1 MLVLTVFVC
10 AGLIAGALAA
20 GVTAFVNRDPAHV
33 SHGPVHAVAGATRR
47 SIERHILSERVTEI
61 YQAANGREAME
72 LFERYRPEFVT
83 MDLTMP
89 EMDGLTCI
97 SRMMALKPDT
107 RLMVISALGDA
118 ETAIE
123 AVERGA
129 NEYVVKPFSAEELN
143 LALANLVA
151 GA

>member
-1 MLVLTVFVC
+1 MGGRTVP
-10 AGLIAGALAA
+10 GTRGSLLI
-20 GVTAFVNRDPAHV
+20 VDDSSTV
-33 SHGPVHAVAGATRR
+33 RR
-47 SIERHILSERVTEI
+47 SIERHILSDRVTEI

-72 LFERYRPEFVT
+72 LFERHRPEFVT

-97 SRMMALKPDT
+97 SKMMAIKPDT

-118 ETAIE
+118 ATAIE

-129 NEYVVKPFSAEELN
+129 NEYVVKPFSAEDLN

-151 GA
+151 GV

>member
-1 MLVLTVFVC
+1 LIVDDSSTV
-10 AGLIAGALAA
+10 
-20 GVTAFVNRDPAHV
+20 
-33 SHGPVHAVAGATRR
+33 RR
-47 SIERHILSERVTEI
+47 SIERHIFSNRVTEI

-97 SRMMALKPDT
+97 SKMMALKPDT

-129 NEYVVKPFSAEELN
+129 NEYVVKPFSAEDLN

-151 GA
+151 GI

>member
-1 MLVLTVFVC
+1 MPGTRGRLLIVDDSSTV
-10 AGLIAGALAA
+10 
-20 GVTAFVNRDPAHV
+20 
-33 SHGPVHAVAGATRR
+33 RR
-47 SIERHILSERVTEI
+47 SIERHILSDRVTEI

-72 LFERYRPEFVT
+72 LFERYLPEFVT
-83 MDLTMP
+83 MHLAMP

-97 SRMMALKPDT
+97 TRMLAMKPDT

-129 NEYVVKPFSAEELN
+129 NEYVVKPFSAEDLN

>member
-1 MLVLTVFVC
+1 MPETTRGSLLIVDDSSTV
-10 AGLIAGALAA
+10 
-20 GVTAFVNRDPAHV
+20 
-33 SHGPVHAVAGATRR
+33 RR
-47 SIERHILSERVTEI
+47 SIERHILSDRVTEI

-72 LFERYRPEFVT
+72 LFERHRPEFVT

-97 SRMMALKPDT
+97 SKMMALKPDT

-129 NEYVVKPFSAEELN
+129 NEYVVKPFSAEDLN
-143 LALANLVA
+143 LALDNLV
-151 GA
+151 GV

>member
-1 MLVLTVFVC
+1 L
-10 AGLIAGALAA
+10 LI
-20 GVTAFVNRDPAHV
+20 VDDSSTI
-33 SHGPVHAVAGATRR
+33 RR
-47 SIERHILSERVTEI
+47 SIERHILSDRVTKI
-61 YQAANGREAME
+61 YQAANGLEAME

-118 ETAIE
+118 TTAIE

-129 NEYVVKPFSAEELN
+129 NEYVVKPFSAEDLN
-143 LALANLVA
+143 LALANLISEA
-151 GA
+151 

>member
-1 MLVLTVFVC
+1 MGVRTVP
-10 AGLIAGALAA
+10 GTRGSLLI
-20 GVTAFVNRDPAHV
+20 VDDSTTV
-33 SHGPVHAVAGATRR
+33 RR
-47 SIERHILSERVTEI
+47 NIERHIFSERVTEV

-97 SRMMALKPDT
+97 SKMMALKPDT

-129 NEYVVKPFSAEELN
+129 NEYVVKPFSAEDLN

-151 GA
+151 SA

>member
-1 MLVLTVFVC
+1 MPGTSGRLLIVDDSSTV
-10 AGLIAGALAA
+10 
-20 GVTAFVNRDPAHV
+20 
-33 SHGPVHAVAGATRR
+33 RR
-47 SIERHILSERVTEI
+47 SIERHILSDRVTEI

-97 SRMMALKPDT
+97 SKMMALKPDT

-129 NEYVVKPFSAEELN
+129 NEYVVKPFSAEDLN
-143 LALANLVA
+143 LALDNLVA
-151 GA
+151 GT

>member
-1 MLVLTVFVC
+1 MGVEIVTGTSGRLLIVDDSSTV
-10 AGLIAGALAA
+10 
-20 GVTAFVNRDPAHV
+20 
-33 SHGPVHAVAGATRR
+33 RR

-61 YQAANGREAME
+61 YQASNGREAME

-97 SRMMALKPDT
+97 TRMMALKPDT

-129 NEYVVKPFSAEELN
+129 NEYVVKPFSAEDLN

>member
-1 MLVLTVFVC
+1 MQGTSCKLLIVDDSSTV
-10 AGLIAGALAA
+10 
-20 GVTAFVNRDPAHV
+20 
-33 SHGPVHAVAGATRR
+33 RR
-47 SIERHILSERVTEI
+47 SIERHIFSERVTEI

-72 LFERYRPEFVT
+72 LFERYRPELVT

-97 SRMMALKPDT
+97 SKMMALKPDT

-129 NEYVVKPFSAEELN
+129 NEYVVKPFSAEDLN

-151 GA
+151 GS

>member
-1 MLVLTVFVC
+1 MPGTRGKLLIVDDSSTV
-10 AGLIAGALAA
+10 
-20 GVTAFVNRDPAHV
+20 
-33 SHGPVHAVAGATRR
+33 RR
-47 SIERHILSERVTEI
+47 SIERHILSDRVTEI

-97 SRMMALKPDT
+97 SKMMALKPDT

-129 NEYVVKPFSAEELN
+129 NEYVVKPFSAEDLN
-143 LALANLVA
+143 LALDNLVA
-151 GA
+151 GV

>member
-1 MLVLTVFVC
+1 MPGTSGRLLIVDDSSTV
-10 AGLIAGALAA
+10 
-20 GVTAFVNRDPAHV
+20 
-33 SHGPVHAVAGATRR
+33 RR
-47 SIERHILSERVTEI
+47 SIERHILSDRVTEI

-97 SRMMALKPDT
+97 TKMMTLKPDT

-129 NEYVVKPFSAEELN
+129 NEYVVKPFSVEDLN

-151 GA
+151 GV

>member
-1 MLVLTVFVC
+1 MGARTVS
-10 AGLIAGALAA
+10 GTSGRLLI
-20 GVTAFVNRDPAHV
+20 VDDSSTI
-33 SHGPVHAVAGATRR
+33 RR
-47 SIERHILSERVTEI
+47 SIERHIFSDRVTKI

-97 SRMMALKPDT
+97 SKMMALKPDT

-129 NEYVVKPFSAEELN
+129 NEYVVKPFSAEDLN
-143 LALANLVA
+143 LALANLIA
-151 GA
+151 EA

>member
-1 MLVLTVFVC
+1 MPATRGSLLIVDDSSTV
-10 AGLIAGALAA
+10 
-20 GVTAFVNRDPAHV
+20 
-33 SHGPVHAVAGATRR
+33 RR
-47 SIERHILSERVTEI
+47 SIERHIFSDRVTEI
-61 YQAANGREAME
+61 YQAANGREALE

-97 SRMMALKPDT
+97 SRMMAIKPDT

-118 ETAIE
+118 ATAIE

-129 NEYVVKPFSAEELN
+129 NEYVVKPFSAEDLN
-143 LALANLVA
+143 QALANLVA
-151 GA
+151 GV

>member
-1 MLVLTVFVC
+1 
-10 AGLIAGALAA
+10 
-20 GVTAFVNRDPAHV
+20 
-33 SHGPVHAVAGATRR
+33 
-47 SIERHILSERVTEI
+47 VTEI

-129 NEYVVKPFSAEELN
+129 NEYVVKPFSAEDLN

-151 GA
+151 GT

>member
-1 MLVLTVFVC
+1 MGARTVLGTSGRLLIVDDSSTV
-10 AGLIAGALAA
+10 
-20 GVTAFVNRDPAHV
+20 
-33 SHGPVHAVAGATRR
+33 RR
-47 SIERHILSERVTEI
+47 SIERHILSNRVTEI

-118 ETAIE
+118 TTAIE
-123 AVERGA
+123 AVVRGA
-129 NEYVVKPFSAEELN
+129 NEYVVKPFSAEDLN
-143 LALANLVA
+143 LALANLIA
-151 GA
+151 EA

>member
-1 MLVLTVFVC
+1 MGVETVP
-10 AGLIAGALAA
+10 GTKGRLLI
-20 GVTAFVNRDPAHV
+20 VDDSSTV
-33 SHGPVHAVAGATRR
+33 RR
-47 SIERHILSERVTEI
+47 SIERHILSDRVTEI

-97 SRMMALKPDT
+97 SKMMALKPDT

-129 NEYVVKPFSAEELN
+129 NEYVIKPFSAEDLN
-143 LALANLVA
+143 LALANLVT

>member
-1 MLVLTVFVC
+1 MPGTSGRLLIVDDSSTV
-10 AGLIAGALAA
+10 
-20 GVTAFVNRDPAHV
+20 
-33 SHGPVHAVAGATRR
+33 RR
-47 SIERHILSERVTEI
+47 SIERHILSDRVTEI
-61 YQAANGREAME
+61 YQAANGLEAME

-97 SRMMALKPDT
+97 SKMMALKPDT

-129 NEYVVKPFSAEELN
+129 NEYVVKPFSAEDLN

-151 GA
+151 GV

>member
-1 MLVLTVFVC
+1 MRGASGRLLIVDDSSTV
-10 AGLIAGALAA
+10 
-20 GVTAFVNRDPAHV
+20 
-33 SHGPVHAVAGATRR
+33 RR
-47 SIERHILSERVTEI
+47 SIERHILSDRVTEI
-61 YQAANGREAME
+61 HQAANGREAME

-97 SRMMALKPDT
+97 SRMMAMKPDT

-129 NEYVVKPFSAEELN
+129 NEYVVKPFSAEDLN
-143 LALANLVA
+143 LALDNLVA
-151 GA
+151 GPEALVER

>member
-1 MLVLTVFVC
+1 VQRTSGRLLIVDDSSTV
-10 AGLIAGALAA
+10 
-20 GVTAFVNRDPAHV
+20 
-33 SHGPVHAVAGATRR
+33 RR
-47 SIERHILSERVTEI
+47 SIERHIFSERVTEI

-97 SRMMALKPDT
+97 SKMMALKPDT

-129 NEYVVKPFSAEELN
+129 NEYVVKPFSAEDLN

-151 GA
+151 GPEALREP

>member
-1 MLVLTVFVC
+1 MPGTSGRLLIVDDSSTV
-10 AGLIAGALAA
+10 
-20 GVTAFVNRDPAHV
+20 
-33 SHGPVHAVAGATRR
+33 RR

-97 SRMMALKPDT
+97 SKMMTLKPDT

-129 NEYVVKPFSAEELN
+129 NEYVVKPFSAEDLN

-151 GA
+151 GV

>member
-1 MLVLTVFVC
+1 MPGTSGRLLIVDDSSTV
-10 AGLIAGALAA
+10 
-20 GVTAFVNRDPAHV
+20 
-33 SHGPVHAVAGATRR
+33 RR
-47 SIERHILSERVTEI
+47 SIERHILSDRVTEI

-97 SRMMALKPDT
+97 SKMMALKPDT

-129 NEYVVKPFSAEELN
+129 NEYVVKPFSAEDLN

-151 GA
+151 GV

>member
-1 MLVLTVFVC
+1 VTETSGRLLIVDDSSTV
-10 AGLIAGALAA
+10 
-20 GVTAFVNRDPAHV
+20 
-33 SHGPVHAVAGATRR
+33 RR
-47 SIERHILSERVTEI
+47 SIERHILSNRVTEI

-97 SRMMALKPDT
+97 SKMMALKPDT

-129 NEYVVKPFSAEELN
+129 NEYVVKPFSAEDLN
-143 LALANLVA
+143 QALANLIA
-151 GA
+151 EA

>member
-1 MLVLTVFVC
+1 LLIVDDSSTV
-10 AGLIAGALAA
+10 
-20 GVTAFVNRDPAHV
+20 
-33 SHGPVHAVAGATRR
+33 RR
-47 SIERHILSERVTEI
+47 SIERHIFSNRVTKI

-129 NEYVVKPFSAEELN
+129 NEYVVKPFSAEDLN
-143 LALANLVA
+143 LALANLIA
-151 GA
+151 EA

>member
-1 MLVLTVFVC
+1 MGTSGRLLIVDDSRTV
-10 AGLIAGALAA
+10 
-20 GVTAFVNRDPAHV
+20 
-33 SHGPVHAVAGATRR
+33 RR
-47 SIERHILSERVTEI
+47 SIERHILSDRVTEI

-97 SRMMALKPDT
+97 TKMMALKPDT

-129 NEYVVKPFSAEELN
+129 NEYVVKPFSAEDLN
-143 LALANLVA
+143 LALDNLVA

>member
-1 MLVLTVFVC
+1 VPGTRGSLLIVDDSSTV
-10 AGLIAGALAA
+10 
-20 GVTAFVNRDPAHV
+20 
-33 SHGPVHAVAGATRR
+33 RR
-47 SIERHILSERVTEI
+47 SIERHIFSERVTEI

-72 LFERYRPEFVT
+72 LFERYRPEYVT

-97 SRMMALKPDT
+97 TKMMSLKPDT

-129 NEYVVKPFSAEELN
+129 NEYVVKPFSAEDLN

-151 GA
+151 V

>member
-1 MLVLTVFVC
+1 MLGTSKLLIVDDSSTV
-10 AGLIAGALAA
+10 
-20 GVTAFVNRDPAHV
+20 
-33 SHGPVHAVAGATRR
+33 RR
-47 SIERHILSERVTEI
+47 SIERHIFSDRVAEI

-97 SRMMALKPDT
+97 SKMMALKPDT

-129 NEYVVKPFSAEELN
+129 NEYVVKPFSAEDLN

-151 GA
+151 GV

>member
-1 MLVLTVFVC
+1 MLY
-10 AGLIAGALAA
+10 AYDASNLANMLYNSA
-20 GVTAFVNRDPAHV
+20 
-33 SHGPVHAVAGATRR
+33 
-47 SIERHILSERVTEI
+47 
-61 YQAANGREAME
+61 QAANGREAME

-97 SRMMALKPDT
+97 SKMMALKPDT

-118 ETAIE
+118 TTAIE

-129 NEYVVKPFSAEELN
+129 NEYVVKPFSAEDLN
-143 LALANLVA
+143 LALANLIA
-151 GA
+151 EA

>member
-1 MLVLTVFVC
+1 MPGTSGRLLIVDDSSTV
-10 AGLIAGALAA
+10 
-20 GVTAFVNRDPAHV
+20 
-33 SHGPVHAVAGATRR
+33 RR
-47 SIERHILSERVTEI
+47 SIERHILSDRVTEI

-97 SRMMALKPDT
+97 SKMMALKPDT

-129 NEYVVKPFSAEELN
+129 NEYVVKPFSAEDLT

-151 GA
+151 GPETLGDR

>member
-1 MLVLTVFVC
+1 MGTSGRL
-10 AGLIAGALAA
+10 LI
-20 GVTAFVNRDPAHV
+20 VDDSSIV
-33 SHGPVHAVAGATRR
+33 RR

-97 SRMMALKPDT
+97 SKMMALKPDT

-129 NEYVVKPFSAEELN
+129 NEYVVKPFSAEDLN

>member
-1 MLVLTVFVC
+1 MGVRTVP
-10 AGLIAGALAA
+10 GTSGRLLI
-20 GVTAFVNRDPAHV
+20 VDDSSTI
-33 SHGPVHAVAGATRR
+33 RR
-47 SIERHILSERVTEI
+47 SIERHILSDRVTEI
-61 YQAANGREAME
+61 YQAANGREALE
-72 LFERYRPEFVT
+72 LFELYRPEFVT

-89 EMDGLTCI
+89 GMDGLTCI
-97 SRMMALKPDT
+97 SKMMALKPDT

-129 NEYVVKPFSAEELN
+129 NEYVVKPFSAKDLN

-151 GA
+151 DA

>member
-1 MLVLTVFVC
+1 MPGTRGSLLIVDDSSTV
-10 AGLIAGALAA
+10 
-20 GVTAFVNRDPAHV
+20 
-33 SHGPVHAVAGATRR
+33 RR
-47 SIERHILSERVTEI
+47 SIERHIFSDRVTEI

-97 SRMMALKPDT
+97 TRMMAMKPDT

-129 NEYVVKPFSAEELN
+129 NEYVVKPFSAEDLN
-143 LALANLVA
+143 QALANLVA
-151 GA
+151 GV

>member
-1 MLVLTVFVC
+1 VPGTRGKLLIVDDSSTV
-10 AGLIAGALAA
+10 
-20 GVTAFVNRDPAHV
+20 
-33 SHGPVHAVAGATRR
+33 RR
-47 SIERHILSERVTEI
+47 SIERHILSDRVTEI

-97 SRMMALKPDT
+97 SKMMALKPDT

-129 NEYVVKPFSAEELN
+129 NEYVVKPFSAEDLN
-143 LALANLVA
+143 LALDNLVA
-151 GA
+151 GV

>member
-1 MLVLTVFVC
+1 MPGTRGSLLIVDDSSTV
-10 AGLIAGALAA
+10 
-20 GVTAFVNRDPAHV
+20 
-33 SHGPVHAVAGATRR
+33 RR
-47 SIERHILSERVTEI
+47 SIERHIFSDRVTEI
-61 YQAANGREAME
+61 YQAANGREALE

-97 SRMMALKPDT
+97 TRMMALKPDT

-129 NEYVVKPFSAEELN
+129 NEYVVKPFSAEDLN

-151 GA
+151 G

>member
-1 MLVLTVFVC
+1 MEVRTVLGTRGKLLIVDDSSTV
-10 AGLIAGALAA
+10 
-20 GVTAFVNRDPAHV
+20 
-33 SHGPVHAVAGATRR
+33 RR
-47 SIERHILSERVTEI
+47 SIERHIFSNRVTEI

-72 LFERYRPEFVT
+72 LFERYHPEFVT

-97 SRMMALKPDT
+97 SKMMALKPDT

-129 NEYVVKPFSAEELN
+129 NEYVVKPFSPEDLN